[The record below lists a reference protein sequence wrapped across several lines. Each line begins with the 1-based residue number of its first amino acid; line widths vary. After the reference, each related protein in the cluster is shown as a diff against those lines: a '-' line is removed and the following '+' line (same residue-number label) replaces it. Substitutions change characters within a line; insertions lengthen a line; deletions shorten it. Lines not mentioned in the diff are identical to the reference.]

1 MQLYK
6 LTEEYAQAMAAMSD
20 DGVDDQ
26 TIADTLEGLQGA
38 IEDKALAVA
47 AYLQNI
53 KAESVAMKEAEGRIA
68 TRRKAIDNKV
78 ARMEDYLR
86 VEMTKANLPKLTTPE
101 FSVTVGKPGKSVDI
115 IDVEL
120 IDDEY
125 LTTKVTIMA
134 DKKAIKKALDAG
146 QEVKG
151 AQFIEG
157 KPRLTIR

>member
-6 LTEEYAQAMAAMSD
+6 LTEEYAQAMAAMEAE
-20 DGVDDQ
+20 GIDDQ
-26 TIADTLEGLQGA
+26 AISDTLESLQGE
-38 IEDKALAVA
+38 IKEKALAVA

-68 TRRKAIDNKV
+68 ARRKAIDNKV
-78 ARMEDYLR
+78 AKMEDYLR
-86 VEMTKANLPKLTTPE
+86 FEMPKANLSKLTTPE
-101 FSVTVGKPGKSVDI
+101 FCVTVGKPGKTVDI

-125 LTTKVTIMA
+125 LTTKITIMA
-134 DKKAIKKALDAG
+134 DKKSIKKALDAG
-146 QEVKG
+146 REVKG
-151 AQFIEG
+151 AQFVEG

>member
-20 DGVDDQ
+20 DGIDDQ
-26 TIADTLEGLQGA
+26 TIADTLEGLQGV
-38 IEDKALAVA
+38 IEDKAKAVA

-68 TRRKAIDNKV
+68 ARRKAIDNKV
-78 ARMEDYLR
+78 ARMQDYLR
-86 VEMTKANLPKLTTPE
+86 DEMTKANLPKLTTPE
-101 FSVTVGKPGKSVDI
+101 FCVTVGKPGKSVDI

-120 IDDEY
+120 IDEEY
-125 LTTKVTIMA
+125 LTTKITIMA
-134 DKKAIKKALDAG
+134 DKKSIKKALDAG

-157 KPRLTIR
+157 KPRLTIK

>member
-6 LTEEYAQAMAAMSD
+6 LTEEYAQAMVAMEE

-38 IEDKALAVA
+38 IEDKAKAVA

-53 KAESVAMKEAEGRIA
+53 KAESVAMKEAEARIA
-68 TRRKAIDNKV
+68 ARRKAIDNKV
-78 ARMEDYLR
+78 SRMQDYLR
-86 VEMTKANLPKLTTPE
+86 DEMTKANLSKLTTPE
-101 FSVTVGKPGKSVDI
+101 FSVTVGKPGKTVDI

>member
-6 LTEEYAQAMAAMSD
+6 LTEEYAQAMAAMAD

-26 TIADTLEGLQGA
+26 TISDTLEGLQGA
-38 IEDKALAVA
+38 IEEKAKAVA

-53 KAESVAMKEAEGRIA
+53 KAESVAMKEAEARIA
-68 TRRKAIDNKV
+68 ARRRVIDNKV
-78 ARMEDYLR
+78 ARMQDYLR
-86 VEMTKANLPKLTTPE
+86 DEMTKADLPKLVTPE
-101 FSVTVGKPGKSVDI
+101 FSVTVGKPLKSVSI

-120 IDDEY
+120 VDDEY

-134 DKKAIKKALDAG
+134 DKKSIKKALDAG

-151 AQFIEG
+151 AQLIDG
-157 KPRLTIR
+157 KARLTIK